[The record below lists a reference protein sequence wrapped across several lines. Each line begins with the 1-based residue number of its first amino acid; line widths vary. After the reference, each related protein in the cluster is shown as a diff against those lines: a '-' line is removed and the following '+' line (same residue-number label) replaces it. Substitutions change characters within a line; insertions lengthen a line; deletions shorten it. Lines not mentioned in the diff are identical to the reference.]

1 MGEEVGEV
9 VFVRRASG
17 LVREV
22 GPFTALSIV
31 LCHVIGGGINKF
43 SVTASVAY
51 PGANVPV
58 AFIVAGIPTIL
69 LGIVIALMAIAMP
82 RAGGDY
88 IYITRVLDPTIGFLA
103 SWAFWYT
110 EAVSYGIIA
119 YADVEFWGL
128 SLWIA
133 GVALKN
139 PALISTGLVWMN
151 EAWAKAVGGA
161 VLVTIFLIIGL
172 LGLRLYA
179 TIMNIL
185 LIIPAIG
192 SLFMIAAFASGMG
205 AAQAMWEEV
214 FGAGTWDAVFRIARN
229 YGWSEKVYGMGAS
242 WTATMQATVP
252 ATWAYI
258 GFTAT
263 AFVGS
268 EVREPSKS
276 FMVGI
281 ALGSTI
287 IAAYYIFIS
296 WAVYAAYGNF
306 VSAYTYLTSQSSPL
320 YSDPAK
326 WAAAQADLK
335 AALGMDPPVSIL
347 PLYAAILFH
356 RMPWA
361 AFVCAITGAMWL
373 MNDIPAFL
381 LVCSRT
387 VFAWAF
393 DRFFPEFFAAV
404 NRYHSPWVAVIFTS
418 IVGYISVLGSYWNIE
433 ALLVDTTVLAIFRY
447 LFVALTGMMFPF
459 RRPDIYE
466 KGLKLEIAGL
476 PLITILG
483 WIAFTWWT
491 YIFWFTSTTLEAVG
505 ILVYMIWEGLGM
517 LIFAGYY
524 IYNIRR
530 GIDVSTIYRE
540 IPPA

>member
-22 GPFTALSIV
+22 GPFSALSIV
-31 LCHVIGGGINKF
+31 LCHVIGGGINFF
-43 SVTASVAY
+43 SVQASVYY
-51 PGANVPV
+51 PGANVPL
-58 AFIVAGIPTIL
+58 AFVIAGIPTIL
-69 LGIVIALMAIAMP
+69 LGLTIALMAIAMP

-119 YADVEFWGL
+119 AVDVQFWGL
-128 SLWIA
+128 SVWTA
-133 GVALKN
+133 GLALHN
-139 PALISTGLVWMN
+139 PGLQSTGLWLMA
-151 EAWAKAVGGA
+151 EPIAWLIFGF

-179 TIMNIL
+179 LIMNIL

-192 SLFMIAAFASGMG
+192 SLLTIGAFAAGMG
-205 AAQAMWEEV
+205 AAKAKWEAL
-214 FGAGTWDAVFRIARN
+214 FGAGAWDAVFRVAEK
-229 YGWSEKVYGMGAS
+229 YGWSEEVYGIGKS
-242 WTATMQATVP
+242 FTATMHATVP

-268 EVREPSKS
+268 EVRDPSKS
-276 FMVGI
+276 FLIGVFIGTI
-281 ALGSTI
+281 I
-287 IAAYYIFIS
+287 IAAYYIVVS

-306 VSAYTYLTSQSSPL
+306 VSAYTFVTLN
-320 YSDPAK
+320 DE
-326 WAAAQADLK
+326 AAAELASIY
-335 AALGMDPPVSIL
+335 GMERIPSGML
-347 PLYAAILFH
+347 PLFAAVLVH
-356 RMPWA
+356 ESPWI
-361 AFVCAITGAMWL
+361 AFFIAITGAIWL

-418 IVGYISVLGSYWNIE
+418 IIGYISVIGTVLDVK
-433 ALLVDTTVLAIFRY
+433 ALLADTTILAIFRY
-447 LFVALTGMMFPF
+447 LFVALTAMMFPF
-459 RRPDIYE
+459 KRPDIYE
-466 KGLKLEIAGL
+466 KGLKWEIGGI
-476 PLITILG
+476 PLITIIG

-491 YIFWFTSTTLEAVG
+491 YIFWFTSTTLEAIG
-505 ILVYMIWEGLGM
+505 ILVYMVWEGLGM